1 MKRVKQSLIIVMV
14 IVIFVLG
21 IQLIMNIYFDKNTY
35 ADVATS
41 SVATSSNPW
50 NNTRSLIEYYGNG
63 GIGEKNGI
71 IWGEYDAFPYQV
83 KYNGNE
89 VYHYEVNFFR
99 KYGYV
104 FTSWNTQKDG
114 TGLSVMSGEEDM
126 NFKKL
131 GVTAPRYV
139 GYDFFHLYAQ
149 WEYKEWLVE
158 FKDYNGNV
166 ISRQLI
172 PNGGSATAPPTS
184 LNASTDKGEYIFK
197 NWDRSFTDI
206 TQDTIVNGVYDYRA
220 SNIDTNNIDTNTNDN
235 STGIVQNRIQNTN
248 PGVSQTTQEVIKETT
263 QETVANKTIPTSE
276 GTGNKA
282 DNIPFSIN
290 NRNGYATTSRI
301 RMTPN
306 SETSEDIESEDI
318 STEDDKS
325 KENTLEDKDN
335 INPNLSKHP
344 KAISDNTKTNVTT
357 EDNWFIGIV
366 KNIDRWMDNIVSLI
380 AENPKTFVLSLFII
394 VCAIPGISFLM
405 FKERK
410 ELEVKTP
417 EGLVGYCY
425 YSNSITGKSK
435 VRLNIDNKTVKR
447 TYTTSTLSFVK
458 KET

>member
-1 MKRVKQSLIIVMV
+1 MKRVKKSLIIVTV
-14 IVIFVLG
+14 VVVFIIC
-21 IQLIMNIYFDKNTY
+21 IQFITSIYFNKNTY

-71 IWGEYDAFPYQV
+71 IWGDGTMYYPV

-197 NWDRSFTDI
+197 NWDRSFTDV

-220 SNIDTNNIDTNTNDN
+220 SNIDTNTNDN

-248 PGVSQTTQEVIKETT
+248 PEVSQTTQEVIKETT

-290 NRNGYATTSRI
+290 NRNGYATSRI

-344 KAISDNTKTNVTT
+344 KAISDSDNSAKINVTT

-405 FKERK
+405 FKERR